1 MFSLNPGTFA
11 QMLTNEAIIMCNI
24 VRGREK
30 GGVMVVRKREYI
42 KGEKEGAF
50 TKGKAQISASS
61 YALKHSRN
69 SSIKLS
75 FFYVGSSNVRKGG

>member
-1 MFSLNPGTFA
+1 
-11 QMLTNEAIIMCNI
+11 
-24 VRGREK
+24 
-30 GGVMVVRKREYI
+30 MVVRKREYI

-61 YALKHSRN
+61 YALEHSRN
-69 SSIKLS
+69 SGIKLS

>member
-11 QMLTNEAIIMCNI
+11 QMLTNESIIMCNI

-30 GGVMVVRKREYI
+30 SGVMVVRKREYI

-61 YALKHSRN
+61 YALEHARN
-69 SSIKLS
+69 SGIKLS
-75 FFYVGSSNVRKGG
+75 FFYVGSSNMRKGG